1 MSKRETPLTRRF
13 WVGKGTLILEYRAV
27 RGTADQGQRLI
38 DAVIIPDGPS
48 KEAHWRDV
56 SLECKDVI
64 AVQTKD
70 SRLGM
75 YLLGQALFTRALLM
89 RYCGARS
96 VRTVALCTKDDAAL
110 NPIAT
115 EMGIEVVVM
124 DPNDPRL

>member
-13 WVGKGTLILEYRAV
+13 WGGKGTLVLEYRAV
-27 RGTADQGQRLI
+27 QRTPTQGQRLI

-48 KEAHWRDV
+48 QEAHWRDV
-56 SLECKDVI
+56 NLEGKDVI

-70 SRLGM
+70 ARLGM
-75 YLLGQALFTRALLM
+75 YLLGQALFTRALLK

-96 VRTVALCTKDDAAL
+96 VRTVALCTRDDAAL
-110 NPIAT
+110 NPIAA